1 MKYNHIL
8 FAIVALTAVLTVG
21 CNKNPYG
28 TIDIT
33 GKVTV
38 DGQPMEGVS
47 VTMAPV
53 NSTKD
58 SGQRAAGGV
67 TLEDGTVRFVSAG
80 SPVAG
85 VMPGEYVLTFQ
96 KEIWLTDDG
105 APADQIPY
113 DPSKPSPPTHPVDL
127 IPAKY
132 KDPKNSEFHVT
143 VVDKNS
149 TFEVDISTKE

>member
-1 MKYNHIL
+1 MKYKRFL
-8 FAIVALTAVLTVG
+8 FAIVALAAALTVG
-21 CNKNPYG
+21 CNNNPYG

-53 NSTKD
+53 TKD

-67 TLEDGTVRFVSAG
+67 TLADGTVRFVSAG

-96 KEIWLTDDG
+96 KEVWLTADG
-105 APADQIPY
+105 TPAEEIPY
-113 DPSKPSPPTHPVDL
+113 DPSKPEPPTHPVDL

-149 TFEVDISTKE
+149 TFEVDISTQE

>member
-1 MKYNHIL
+1 ML
-8 FAIVALTAVLTVG
+8 VFVAAFACATLG

-33 GKVTV
+33 GRITV
-38 DGQPMEGVS
+38 DGEPMEGVS

-53 NSTKD
+53 NAAAD

-67 TLEDGTVRFVSAG
+67 TKEDGTVRFVSAG

-96 KEIWLTDDG
+96 KEVWVTADG
-105 APADQIPY
+105 TPAEDIPY
-113 DPSKPSPPTHPVDL
+113 DPSKPEPAMHPVDL

-132 KDPKNSEFHVT
+132 KDPKNSDFHVN
-143 VVDKNS
+143 VVDKTS
-149 TFEVDISTKE
+149 TFDFDIVTKE